1 MSRTNGTGVPHMG
14 PMAGRKA
21 GTTPEAKSQVTRTDV
36 ANKIRC
42 RWGAPV
48 PEWLWA
54 WAGMVK
60 VEKEKDE
67 NDGDRQSGRVTMK
80 EDT

>member
-1 MSRTNGTGVPHMG
+1 MG

-21 GTTPEAKSQVTRTDV
+21 GTTPEAKSQVTRTDA

-48 PEWLWA
+48 PERLWA
-54 WAGMVK
+54 WAGLIK
-60 VEKEKDE
+60 VGRDEDE
-67 NDGDRQSGRVTMK
+67 NSRGK
-80 EDT
+80 

>member
-1 MSRTNGTGVPHMG
+1 MRHITETEPR
-14 PMAGRKA
+14 A
-21 GTTPEAKSQVTRTDV
+21 TTPEHKLPCQ
-36 ANKIRC
+36 
-42 RWGAPV
+42 WEAPV

-54 WAGMVK
+54 WAGIVK

-67 NDGDRQSGRVTMK
+67 NGGDTGRAAGLGKK